1 MLLKGYKLDLTNLSA
16 KFVELKRN
24 NVMSLL

>member
-1 MLLKGYKLDLTNLSA
+1 MLLKGYKLGLTNLSA
-16 KFVELKRN
+16 KFVELKGN